1 VTTYEDAGVSL
12 SLGDKASALMYE
24 AARQTWENRKGR
36 LGEVLVP
43 FDDFSGLRAMD
54 VSQLPSGSWMNMGFD
69 GVGTKMEVAERVG
82 DLRTLAFDLFA
93 MVCDDAVIRGAEPV
107 LIGSI
112 LDVNSL
118 QGVDGDHIFAIE
130 QLAEGYVKAAKEAG
144 VAVVNGEIAE
154 LGSRVGGFG
163 DFCSNWGASVVW
175 FARQQRLLTGR
186 EVKPGDTV
194 LGLKEEG
201 FRSNGLSL
209 ARKVLQEQYG
219 AAWHCESFGETT
231 LGQLVLHP
239 SRIYTRPLVAMT
251 GGFADEPRATLHA
264 AAHITG
270 GGLPGKL
277 GRALKAS
284 GLGARLDSPMQP
296 NALMKHLQELVGI
309 RDAEAYRTWNMGQGM
324 VLVSPEPEAVEAV
337 ASELGFECQRLGEVI
352 EEPHIQ
358 ILSQGALQPGQWLE
372 FGLDGEEVV

>member
-1 VTTYEDAGVSL
+1 MTTYEDAGVSL

-24 AARQTWENRKGR
+24 AARQTWANRKGR

-82 DLRTLAFDLFA
+82 DFRTLAFDLFA

-118 QGVDGDHIFAIE
+118 QGADGDHIFAIE

-296 NALMKHLQELVGI
+296 NALMKHLQELAGI

-372 FGLDGEEVV
+372 FGLDGEEVA

>member
-1 VTTYEDAGVSL
+1 MTTYEDAGVSL

-296 NALMKHLQELVGI
+296 NALMKHLQELAGI

-372 FGLDGEEVV
+372 FGLDGEEVA